1 MSASPFPQTNQQ
13 NKIAMS
19 SESPASLAPVID
31 CALKLGRSET
41 ARAQLSKI
49 GNLDVLID
57 RDGRVTSLEKFA
69 DSPRR
74 KRAHVT
80 FYEAKSFIAY
90 VVAHLL
96 PGRTL
101 ITGTATELGGH
112 FAAIIDY
119 HGEEP
124 RPVNAETAPATTL
137 IAETTPAATGNG
149 EHTARLNL
157 STTPEWARWL
167 GQNGKLLP
175 QETFAEFIEDN
186 LADIVRPDAATIL
199 EFAQGLQGKK
209 EVSFKSGR
217 NLRDGSIQLEYV
229 EAVTVQGSTTRRDDS
244 FKLPDRFT
252 LGLVPF
258 VGANGVEIEA
268 RLRFRIG
275 TDGKLSF
282 AFLLNRPYKLIE
294 QAFEATRADIETGTG
309 RPVLLGT
316 AEIKAAA

>member
-149 EHTARLNL
+149 FNFIRHRIGAEYEDECFRFGL
-157 STTPEWARWL
+157 SWR
-167 GQNGKLLP
+167 
-175 QETFAEFIEDN
+175 
-186 LADIVRPDAATIL
+186 
-199 EFAQGLQGKK
+199 
-209 EVSFKSGR
+209 
-217 NLRDGSIQLEYV
+217 RDYISDRDFR
-229 EAVTVQGSTTRRDDS
+229 AGSTFQLS
-244 FKLPDRFT
+244 LAFKT
-252 LGLVPF
+252 LG
-258 VGANGVEIEA
+258 
-268 RLRFRIG
+268 R
-275 TDGKLSF
+275 
-282 AFLLNRPYKLIE
+282 
-294 QAFEATRADIETGTG
+294 
-309 RPVLLGT
+309 
-316 AEIKAAA
+316 